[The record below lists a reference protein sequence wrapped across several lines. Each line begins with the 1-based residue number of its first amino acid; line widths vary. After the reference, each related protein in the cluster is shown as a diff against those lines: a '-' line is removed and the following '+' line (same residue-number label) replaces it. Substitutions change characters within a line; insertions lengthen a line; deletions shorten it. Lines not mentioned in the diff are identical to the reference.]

1 MFFNGRYKVGT
12 HAEAKGP
19 IIIGNDVWFG
29 ADAKVMSGVTIGDG
43 AIIGA
48 GAVVAKNIPP
58 YAIVAGN
65 PAKIISFRFDDETIK
80 RLLDIKWWNWDYSML
95 DKAVPYIQSSNM
107 EGLFSLYGCYTN

>member
-1 MFFNGRYKVGT
+1 M
-12 HAEAKGP
+12 
-19 IIIGNDVWFG
+19 WFG

>member
-1 MFFNGRYKVGT
+1 M
-12 HAEAKGP
+12 
-19 IIIGNDVWFG
+19 WFG

-107 EGLFSLYGCYTN
+107 EGLFSLYGFYTN